1 MCVREQFHAPLR
13 KRLRELWWIWPKTG
27 SVKKIVNRQE
37 VMFILDFQSDYS
49 FDFYQNDGY
58 ILMIFLIG
66 ILQSKCSCPPRR
78 KIFSSPEYFGELW
91 QSEQFLFRY
100 IIIVCTQQF
109 RMMKLS
115 CEISLWKRTI
125 LGFVQTNIIKKKNT
139 SELWQATPHRRLL

>member
-1 MCVREQFHAPLR
+1 MMNSDEFDQ
-13 KRLRELWWIWPKTG
+13 KTG
-27 SVKKIVNRQE
+27 SVKRIVNRQE

-91 QSEQFLFRY
+91 QPEQFLFGY
-100 IIIVCTQQF
+100 NHSLYTAVSNDET
-109 RMMKLS
+109 KLRNQP
-115 CEISLWKRTI
+115 L
-125 LGFVQTNIIKKKNT
+125 KKNNFGLCPNEHYKEEKYFRTLT
-139 SELWQATPHRRLL
+139 SYSS